1 MPLSASGPSLR
12 NGGVS
17 QVSGNC
23 YEWFT
28 YGLSGRPAFFDDG
41 CRVLVD
47 RLWPRGVRRDALH
60 CDVWARDLAP
70 SAGLRS
76 WYHADPGDRWEEF
89 RRRYTDELRASQA
102 VREFV
107 RGIEGVDTVTL
118 LYASKNA
125 AENHALILQ
134 EYLQRAAGGAT
145 TA

>member
-102 VREFV
+102 VEKLCGRSMSV
-107 RGIEGVDTVTL
+107 PVMTVPFSSMSSRFTRSQL
-118 LYASKNA
+118 CICCA
-125 AENHALILQ
+125 
-134 EYLQRAAGGAT
+134 
-145 TA
+145 